1 MSQIS
6 VLSESLG
13 SRTYC
18 HLLYLFILLF
28 PVFGLVDTYIYRHVF
43 IDNIHIYVHVS
54 VQLCVY
60 MYVYGFVWCHVI
72 TQPLFV
78 IFLYRLYLIYRLSPS
93 INFQCVGTT
102 RIIKTKEQW
111 DQFTKDLLGT
121 KIQPQVNMTLNPTP
135 IL

>member
-28 PVFGLVDTYIYRHVF
+28 PVFGLVDTYIYGHVF

-60 MYVYGFVWCHVI
+60 MYVYGFV
-72 TQPLFV
+72 
-78 IFLYRLYLIYRLSPS
+78 
-93 INFQCVGTT
+93 
-102 RIIKTKEQW
+102 
-111 DQFTKDLLGT
+111 
-121 KIQPQVNMTLNPTP
+121 
-135 IL
+135 